1 MTIRQLALTI
11 FAVVLMGLPAEGQS
25 TAELLQKGIYT
36 QETVGDLDGAIKIY
50 RQILNSTSQSRT
62 YAAQAQYRL
71 AQCLLK
77 KGENDEAVKAFEKV
91 VQDYPDQK
99 ELVSKARAYVPDES
113 ISTLLPVPWA
123 DDELSELRIKLPGG
137 LEIGTLI
144 TSIEPDDANPR
155 NSVLWY
161 RTYVEGSPEQWSRT
175 DVDRNSMR
183 PIRAAT
189 RISLLGDYRTDYET
203 GQARVESQGKEPR
216 VVALD
221 GPVFDNQEFIFLSR
235 RLPLALGFKK
245 SISVLAAGGTVIK
258 INVAVIAME
267 DVQVPAGKFHCYK
280 LELAGF
286 DQTFWIGADAPRPLV
301 KVETHGQTV
310 ELSNLRKLDRSPLV
324 YQDAKIDL
332 SFTASAGWI
341 AKPEDLPAKDETRVF
356 MLDPE
361 SKASLLVW
369 AKEQKTMKSEI
380 VKQLRAG
387 LDERVERRS
396 KMLKDYRIRP
406 ESIQT
411 RQIGGNQ
418 VLSAVAEFLQ
428 GQQKMVEYLTWVRSE
443 NVNSLFFATVPAS
456 DLDEFRKRLDPVLET
471 VKIK

>member
-50 RQILNSTSQSRT
+50 RQILNSASQSRT

-77 KGENDEAVKAFEKV
+77 KGENDEAVKAFQKV

-123 DDELSELRIKLPGG
+123 DDELSEFRIKLPGG

-286 DQTFWIGADAPRPLV
+286 DQTFWIGADAPRLLV

-341 AKPEDLPAKDETRVF
+341 AKPEEP
-356 MLDPE
+356 
-361 SKASLLVW
+361 S
-369 AKEQKTMKSEI
+369 
-380 VKQLRAG
+380 
-387 LDERVERRS
+387 
-396 KMLKDYRIRP
+396 
-406 ESIQT
+406 
-411 RQIGGNQ
+411 
-418 VLSAVAEFLQ
+418 
-428 GQQKMVEYLTWVRSE
+428 GQR
-443 NVNSLFFATVPAS
+443 
-456 DLDEFRKRLDPVLET
+456 
-471 VKIK
+471 

>member
-1 MTIRQLALTI
+1 MTPTR
-11 FAVVLMGLPAEGQS
+11 
-25 TAELLQKGIYT
+25 
-36 QETVGDLDGAIKIY
+36 
-50 RQILNSTSQSRT
+50 
-62 YAAQAQYRL
+62 
-71 AQCLLK
+71 
-77 KGENDEAVKAFEKV
+77 
-91 VQDYPDQK
+91 
-99 ELVSKARAYVPDES
+99 
-113 ISTLLPVPWA
+113 
-123 DDELSELRIKLPGG
+123 
-137 LEIGTLI
+137 GTLCYGNRSYI
-144 TSIEPDDANPR
+144 D
-155 NSVLWY
+155 
-161 RTYVEGSPEQWSRT
+161 GSPELWSRT

-189 RISLLGDYRTDYET
+189 RISSLLGDYRTDYET
-203 GQARVESQGKEPR
+203 GQARVQSLGKEPR

-221 GPVFDNQEFIFLSR
+221 GPVFDNQEFVFLSR
-235 RLPLALGFKK
+235 RLPLAMGFKK
-245 SISVLAAGGTVIK
+245 SISVLVVGGTVIK
-258 INVAVIAME
+258 INVAVIAIE

-280 LELAGF
+280 LELAGLN
-286 DQTFWIGADAPRPLV
+286 QIFWIGADAPRPAV
-301 KVETHGQTV
+301 KMETPGAIV

-324 YQDAKIDL
+324 YQDAKIGL

-380 VKQLRAG
+380 VEQLRAG

-443 NVNSLFFATVPAS
+443 NVNSLFFATVPAA